1 MVNLV
6 LFTRIVINILI
17 NTIRGVPTTVVII
30 VGSSELLHKV
40 LPSNTPLD
48 PWPKILVDPISTPPL
63 IEFVLDATQISILVV
78 GMTTLN
84 NSVTSI
90 STWCFHISTTTF
102 LHSWW
107 SWVDLSLTMPHYVV
121 THWYPLWCKMW
132 MWIHLFYSAPKLNGW
147 TNLLILWSQL
157 NYQLHA
163 I

>member
-17 NTIRGVPTTVVII
+17 NTIQGLPTTLVII

-48 PWPKILVDPISTPPL
+48 PWPKFLVDPISTPPL

-84 NSVTSI
+84 NWVTSI

-102 LHSWW
+102 LTLL
-107 SWVDLSLTMPHYVV
+107 VKLSLFEFDDAPLCG
-121 THWYPLWCKMW
+121 YPLVSSMVQNVDVNTP
-132 MWIHLFYSAPKLNGW
+132 F
-147 TNLLILWSQL
+147 LLCS
-157 NYQLHA
+157 
-163 I
+163 